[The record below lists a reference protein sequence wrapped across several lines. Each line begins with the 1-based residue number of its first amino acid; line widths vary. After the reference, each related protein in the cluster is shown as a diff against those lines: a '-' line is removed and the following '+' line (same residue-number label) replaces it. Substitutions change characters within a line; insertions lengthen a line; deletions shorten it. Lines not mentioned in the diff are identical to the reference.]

1 MNRFFGMMPSNEVE
15 IEKSYKDENDHDV
28 RIQAGPNGWT
38 IHWYDGGTTWKDEV
52 HSAEENFNIALKVA
66 EDTVGTLAEN
76 TAPKSSYQVA
86 EASEVC
92 NEDESCEECWEE

>member
-1 MNRFFGMMPSNEVE
+1 MMPSDEVE
-15 IEKSYKDENDHDV
+15 IEKNYKDENDHDV

-66 EDTVGTLAEN
+66 EDTVGTLTED
-76 TAPKSSYQVA
+76 TAPRSYQVV
-86 EASEVC
+86 EASESC
-92 NEDESCEECWEE
+92 DEVESDGECWEA